1 MSDPKVDILTASANV
16 TIAIISGNYP
26 AALVQAEK
34 LAAMLEAYVT
44 PPIDATALDPA
55 DRAAVDAEVDA
66 EVTKP

>member
-1 MSDPKVDILTASANV
+1 MSDPKVNMLMQAANV
-16 TIAIISGNYP
+16 TTAIVTGNYAGAIDP
-26 AALVQAEK
+26 AKK
-34 LAAMLEAYVT
+34 LLAMIEAYVT